1 MKTTH
6 LIYST
11 LFLFVFGSAQAQW
24 WQKKIKGNGKMT
36 TEMRQ
41 LDSYDAIHVHGSM
54 HVTLTSRDEGDIKIE
69 AEENLMEYIETT
81 NKKGKLHIKTKDN
94 TNVRTSLGKEITL
107 YVPVAEVAKL
117 TLSGSG
123 DIKGAV
129 SLKTDKLK
137 LSLSGSGDVDVD
149 VDVTELHA
157 SVAGSGDI
165 DLSGKAH
172 EFNASVTGS
181 GDINAKNLKV
191 NNCQASVTC
200 SGDIAVYALSHL
212 KSTIVGSGDVLV
224 NKSVKTT
231 EKKVVG
237 SGEVTKY

>member
-1 MKTTH
+1 
-6 LIYST
+6 
-11 LFLFVFGSAQAQW
+11 
-24 WQKKIKGNGKMT
+24 
-36 TEMRQ
+36 MRQ

-54 HVTLTSRDEGDIKIE
+54 HVTLTSGDEVDIKIE

-123 DIKGAV
+123 DI
-129 SLKTDKLK
+129 
-137 LSLSGSGDVDVD
+137 
-149 VDVTELHA
+149 
-157 SVAGSGDI
+157 
-165 DLSGKAH
+165 
-172 EFNASVTGS
+172 
-181 GDINAKNLKV
+181 NAKNLKV
-191 NNCQASVTC
+191 NNCQASVTG

-237 SGEVTKY
+237 SGEATKY